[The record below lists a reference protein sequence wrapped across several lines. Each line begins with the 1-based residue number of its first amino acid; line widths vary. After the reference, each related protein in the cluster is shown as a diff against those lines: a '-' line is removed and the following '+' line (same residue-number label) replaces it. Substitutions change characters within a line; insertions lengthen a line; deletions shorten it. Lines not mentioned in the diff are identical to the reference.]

1 VQFHHTGD
9 VPNDEE
15 SEREFSNPV
24 TVDSEVARQKL
35 REYGALTSSHD

>member
-1 VQFHHTGD
+1 VRFHHIED
-9 VPNDEE
+9 VPDDEE
-15 SEREFSNPV
+15 SEREFSNPD